1 MDQNKVPVRGDIHVI
16 IVGDPG
22 LGKSQLL
29 QAAATVS
36 PRGIYV
42 CGNATTNAGLT
53 VAVVKD
59 TMTSDYAFEADLDVG
74 VTAAIV
80 GLTRATKTTPCSEAR
95 FVQTSKGL
103 FRSLYTFGD
112 SYVDPGNN
120 DFITTPFRSNFP
132 PYGRDF
138 PGKVSTGRFSNG
150 LLFPDLLAYYVGVG
164 KYTRPYLDPRLD
176 LKESPTAISFASAT
190 SGYDPDT
197 SLSLNS
203 LVFVLNLS
211 PAQTVNAIQ
220 LFDQMENFKQYKER
234 LVKTIGTKKAKRKIE
249 KALFYVNAG
258 SDDFAFTYFQDGK
271 DQENRRTPQQYE
283 QVLLYFVRQFLQRLL
298 DQGARKIAV
307 NGLPPLGCIPVG
319 ITLLPATPRNT
330 QAVTRSQRKCLDYVN
345 VISSDFNSML
355 QEELDDLQ
363 SEHPEIKIAYIYF
376 EEPLLDVIQ
385 NPDDY
390 G

>member
-1 MDQNKVPVRGDIHVI
+1 
-16 IVGDPG
+16 
-22 LGKSQLL
+22 
-29 QAAATVS
+29 
-36 PRGIYV
+36 
-42 CGNATTNAGLT
+42 
-53 VAVVKD
+53 
-59 TMTSDYAFEADLDVG
+59 MTSFSLQSFLFVLLCLLAFHQ
-74 VTAAIV
+74 
-80 GLTRATKTTPCSEAR
+80 CSEAR
-95 FVQTSKGL
+95 FLQTSKAL

-120 DFITTPFRSNFP
+120 DFIDTPFRSNFP

-138 PGKVSTGRFSNG
+138 PGKVATGRFSNG

-164 KYTRPYLDPRLD
+164 KYTRPYLDPLLD

-197 SLSLNS
+197 ANK
-203 LVFVLNLS
+203 
-211 PAQTVNAIQ
+211 TNAIQ
-220 LFDQMENFKQYKER
+220 LIDQLENFKQYKER
-234 LVKTIGTKKAKRKIE
+234 IAKTIGTEKAKRKIE

-258 SDDFAFTYFQDGK
+258 SDDFAFTYFQDGRN
-271 DQENRRTPQQYE
+271 QENKRTPQQYD
-283 QVLLYFVRQFLQRLL
+283 QVLLYFIRQFLQRLL

-330 QAVTRSQRKCLDYVN
+330 QVVTRSQRQCLDYVN

-363 SEHPEIKIAYIYF
+363 SEHPEIKITYIDF
-376 EEPLLDVIQ
+376 EEPLLDVIE

-390 G
+390 GYTEVNKGCCGTGVSEIGTQCNGTTSLCSDADKYVFWDAAHPTQKTNEIIFKSNLAAIDDLIGS